1 MTNVFPI
8 ELFGSGSEV
17 LLLSMP
23 LLLVVANKMQNGT
36 KNTKSKDETPL
47 RRLAQCGDRHSC
59 VSTLAENANQRLD
72 AIGYTG
78 QWEDAKAT
86 LVRILN
92 EMERV
97 TWVTDEGEYMHLEFR
112 TRLLRFVDDVEFV
125 IDDGSKQIHF
135 RSASRVGKGDLGV
148 NRRRMARIRQ
158 AFHRSQLR
166 A

>member
-1 MTNVFPI
+1 MTIVFPI
-8 ELFGSGSEV
+8 ELSGNGSEV

-23 LLLVVANKMQNGT
+23 LLLVVVNNMLNNTEYT
-36 KNTKSKDETPL
+36 KGKDEAL
-47 RRLAQCGDRHSC
+47 RRRLAPCGDRHSC
-59 VSTLAENANQRLD
+59 VSTLAENADQRLD

-97 TWVTDEGEYMHLEFR
+97 TWVADEGEYMHLEFR

-125 IDDGSKQIHF
+125 IDDSSKQIHF